1 MSDNVQIKVFFGIVL
16 LAFFGAFYYKNN
28 GLDINIPI
36 KIKYQN
42 DAQYQKDIDE
52 AREVCAKEIDYK
64 VICMMDYLVKFKGY
78 SLEELN
84 DYAISQE
91 EKNK

>member
-16 LAFFGAFYYKNN
+16 LVFFGAFYYKNN
-28 GLDINIPI
+28 GFNIPI

-42 DAQYQKDIDE
+42 DAKYQKDIDE
-52 AREVCAKEIDYK
+52 ALDVCAKEIDYK
-64 VICMMDYLVKFKGY
+64 EICAMEYLVKFKGY

-84 DYAISQE
+84 DYAISQQ
-91 EKNK
+91 KK